1 MTPSPS
7 VKEEKACFIQ
17 NGERLFVC
25 RVHFLGVFGWFV
37 GFLVCGLCGSSCG
50 LKTSDWSINLRQRLH
65 STAPAN
71 ISSYPPSTFRDSFL
85 FFSDFNSLL
94 NRKNFPFI
102 PPILFLHSFFLFF
115 FPSVFCGLAR
125 TYLVILHHSRPPT
138 SKLMDAN
145 MSVSIPPPPTH
156 FFNLDSTDQSL
167 PESSPMPPPPPP
179 PPPAVQSPVT
189 TPLPS
194 SLDTLPPPPEP
205 ASTIAETSTTN
216 IDLTTESVDL
226 PDTAMDTSP
235 DGPDSGPPPPAT
247 ESTPDAAATPEA
259 SASAEDPF
267 SPARSEDT
275 PPPPPPP
282 ADPEN
287 ASWADI
293 EEDRSTPD
301 EAELKEIESM
311 GADYSALDCN
321 SLSLFLSFS
330 LRPSS
335 SENPNSERA
344 LDSGTLMRPS
354 RCLLGEFLLSR
365 PGRSRVSTR
374 REGPSY
380 LEDQGGARH
389 QGAS

>member
-1 MTPSPS
+1 
-7 VKEEKACFIQ
+7 
-17 NGERLFVC
+17 
-25 RVHFLGVFGWFV
+25 
-37 GFLVCGLCGSSCG
+37 
-50 LKTSDWSINLRQRLH
+50 
-65 STAPAN
+65 
-71 ISSYPPSTFRDSFL
+71 
-85 FFSDFNSLL
+85 
-94 NRKNFPFI
+94 
-102 PPILFLHSFFLFF
+102 
-115 FPSVFCGLAR
+115 
-125 TYLVILHHSRPPT
+125 
-138 SKLMDAN
+138 

-235 DGPDSGPPPPAT
+235 DGPDSGPPRLRQNLRRMRLLPLKPPRPQRIP
-247 ESTPDAAATPEA
+247 S
-259 SASAEDPF
+259 
-267 SPARSEDT
+267 
-275 PPPPPPP
+275 PPPDQKTLHPHPHLRPTQRMPPGRI
-282 ADPEN
+282 
-287 ASWADI
+287 S
-293 EEDRSTPD
+293 RRTGFTPD

-321 SLSLFLSFS
+321 SLSLSFFFPFQ
-330 LRPSS
+330 PSS
-335 SENPNSERA
+335 GENPNSEA
-344 LDSGTLMRPS
+344 LDSGKLMRPS

-374 REGPSY
+374 REGPPY